1 MYWFNVR
8 PDKCGY
14 HFRPWLW
21 PWPWIVKYGICY
33 VPEKW
38 TLGLQCG
45 HHYLDHE
52 SMTLTFCRSLLT
64 STSHVSGIVGL
75 IATKHKNKFHLLNA
89 RHQMWAGYN
98 RYLLR
103 VTSDDSVPSTCLV
116 VNGTLWNKLPTC
128 QNDLGIFFP
137 SLSVRI
143 PTWHI
148 TKAENLKELVKM
160 WHARGIRE
168 RNLYCCFEKG
178 DWATL
183 VIHSSGTRMVSVI
196 LISCGTQGLISLTQ
210 PVVPWQL
217 MSWDPFY

>member
-1 MYWFNVR
+1 MLGL
-8 PDKCGY
+8 KCGY
-14 HFRPWLW
+14 QFRPWLCL
-21 PWPWIVKYGICY
+21 PNNEICY

-45 HHYLDHE
+45 HHYLGHE
-52 SMTLTFCRSLLT
+52 SMTLTFCRSLLF
-64 STSHVSGIVGL
+64 SSHVSGMVGL
-75 IATKHKNKFHLLNA
+75 IATKHKNNFHLLNV

-103 VTSDDSVPSTCLV
+103 VTSDDSVPSTFLV
-116 VNGTLWNKLPTC
+116 VNGTLRNKLPIC

-143 PTWHI
+143 PMWLVARHQSWGSEGTR
-148 TKAENLKELVKM
+148 VKM
-160 WHARGIRE
+160 WHARGIQE
-168 RNLYCCFEKG
+168 RNLYSCFEKG

-217 MSWDPFY
+217 MSWDPFCWHG